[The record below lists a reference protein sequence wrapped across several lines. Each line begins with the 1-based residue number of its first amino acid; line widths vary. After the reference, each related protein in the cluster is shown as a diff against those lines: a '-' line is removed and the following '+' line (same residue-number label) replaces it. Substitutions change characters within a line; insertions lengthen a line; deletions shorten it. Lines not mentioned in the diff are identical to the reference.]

1 MMGVWK
7 ASMMG
12 VVVAMA
18 AGPAMAQSSD
28 PAAQQIDALN
38 NGLLAIM
45 KAGKSAGQSG
55 RAQRIAPVIDRV
67 FDIPLMTRIAVG
79 PAWNT
84 FSERDQA
91 ALVQGFRNLTVAQ
104 YAHSFDDYSG
114 EKFVVAPQVET
125 RGGDKLVRT
134 TLVIN
139 GRAPS

>member
-45 KAGKSAGQSG
+45 KAGKSAGQSEAT
-55 RAQRIAPVIDRV
+55 RASRP
-67 FDIPLMTRIAVG
+67 
-79 PAWNT
+79 
-84 FSERDQA
+84 
-91 ALVQGFRNLTVAQ
+91 
-104 YAHSFDDYSG
+104 
-114 EKFVVAPQVET
+114 
-125 RGGDKLVRT
+125 
-134 TLVIN
+134 
-139 GRAPS
+139 